1 MCIRDRFYKLLHYIN
16 INFVAKVVNVP
27 EWFLQYTEEEPPLY
41 WKTVYEILRYE
52 DRNQSIVEIGA
63 GYGDI
68 TALLYFMGFR
78 NIISFEYDS
87 NLIFPI
93 EDKIKFLFGIKP
105 NIVNNTYPQK
115 LSFKPVI
122 LIQVNCVYPINIT
135 KKAEYLKQI
144 RNFYEFNGEPVLYV
158 FEYIDEIYSLENEVF
173 PKFIRLNNAD
183 ISRLFPDCRIESYY
197 TYKFPINKTT
207 KKICSIKI
215 LENV

>member
-1 MCIRDRFYKLLHYIN
+1 MDQFYKLLKEYN
-16 INFVAKVVNVP
+16 INFVEKVIDVP

-41 WKTVYEILRYE
+41 WKTVYEILKNE

-93 EDKIKFLFGIKP
+93 EDKIKFLFGNKP
-105 NIVNNTYPQK
+105 NIVNNIYPQK
-115 LSFKPVI
+115 LSYKPDI

-135 KKAEYLKQI
+135 NKAEYLKQI
-144 RNFYEFNGEPVLYV
+144 RNFYEVNGVPILFI

-173 PKFIRLNNAD
+173 PKFIRLNNGD
-183 ISRLFPDCRIESYY
+183 ISQLFPNRKIESYY
-197 TYKFPINKTT
+197 TYKFPTNKTT
-207 KKICSIKI
+207 KKICTIKL